1 MFFLHLTEH
10 AWRRGKQ
17 KENVNVCGGVRIV
30 TGELV
35 GKMSTGIYKN
45 LVK

>member
-1 MFFLHLTEH
+1 MFFLHLTEN
-10 AWRRGKQ
+10 AWRRGRQ
-17 KENVNVCGGVRIV
+17 TENVNVCGGVRIV

-35 GKMSTGIYKN
+35 RNMSTGIYKN